1 MWLLRAAR
9 MPRSKFVCVNLP
21 GVRESVTMLL
31 LSACSWSF
39 NAGEA
44 AFRSE
49 GGFCFAS
56 RVETFIPES
65 VNSCHLLLCS
75 REFTWGG
82 EIERWP
88 SLHLFLQ
95 VLKSQ
100 RKEMTSVRTFNIS
113 LKSICFCMMDLK
125 KIPFGG
131 FSDGISNSRF
141 CMNSCRLCR
150 FTHQRWT

>member
-1 MWLLRAAR
+1 MEYLREDFTTLFPKMPTSSCFCLWKVLGLRVDDPAVMWLLWAAG
-9 MPRSKFVCVNLP
+9 MPRSKFVYVNLP

-49 GGFCFAS
+49 GGFCFAC

-75 REFTWGG
+75 REFMWGG
-82 EIERWP
+82 EVEGGP
-88 SLHLFLQ
+88 SLHPFLR
-95 VLKSQ
+95 VLKPQ
-100 RKEMTSVRTFNIS
+100 REEMTSVRTCNI
-113 LKSICFCMMDLK
+113 
-125 KIPFGG
+125 
-131 FSDGISNSRF
+131 
-141 CMNSCRLCR
+141 
-150 FTHQRWT
+150 